1 MAVKARAEI
10 TLSSIRDVQSVT
22 RYYLLQSSTSAVPSK
37 PTTNPPGGNWVTTE
51 PTYTTGSTNSLYFTD
66 CTVFSDD
73 TFVYSDVSLSSSYE
87 AAKVAYNKAA
97 GAEDIANSANEKI
110 DNLEVG
116 GRNLLP
122 GTETFSHWYT
132 NYPDSI
138 TFHDG
143 IADIANTTSAQ
154 WRFVASPSIKF
165 SDVEGKD
172 ITVSMVIRSDDY
184 EELATQTYPLV
195 SLFLKNRGPEACNY
209 TYRVS
214 SAPSTHLSTIVTS
227 EWTRIS
233 FTHNNI
239 SVDTFTNKYAEGDAP
254 WLSLGFWFYTKNS
267 FQVRNI
273 KMEAGNIPTDWTP
286 APEDIEADISAANA
300 LAQSAKDTADGK
312 ITTFYAAS
320 TATPTA
326 TTVGDLWIKTDDGNS
341 LWRWNGSAWIS
352 VDNADIQSALTAAG
366 TAQATADSKIVTFAQ
381 TSTPTATDV
390 GDIWIDTDDNN
401 RMYRWNGTAWVD
413 VHDPKIAEANE
424 KIDNLQIGGRNLL
437 LNSEHFIPDSG
448 IFTGSVVTTVVTTY
462 DSPALDG
469 ELPYYASGAKYVKV
483 TFPNLTIGEQYAF
496 SCEVARQSGGA
507 SVPVYI
513 TINGEEAVEVGT
525 ATALVWTKFDVIFT
539 ATSSTTYAKVQVF
552 TAASNGSAAY
562 VGLFRHFKLE
572 WGNRA
577 TDWTPAPEDISDRL
591 DESEARIKELVSDG
605 ANLIIGTTYPDAS
618 SDETLPR
625 IFGQTH
631 ATRHG
636 NTVVSVAEHGLRATN
651 NGTGYTYIVFG
662 NSAASGLPPGM
673 HGLVAG
679 ETYTLSADVTCK
691 QLSNN
696 TNTSTY
702 YLRCQYY
709 DDHTTTGT
717 MALNTYKN
725 VISITKND
733 RGVEKSG
740 RCEFTFTIPD
750 NVTMCYVGFWCNRTT
765 ASEFQAGDF
774 IELRNLKLEKGS
786 KATPWSSPVD
796 WNARITSSA
805 NGKNTNTYTTKSSTG
820 VITYPADAV
829 AGDQLFVAEYG
840 STVYTTLYRF
850 NGTSWENTQIGGMAV
865 TQLDAGNV
873 VSGTMS
879 ANRIKGD
886 TLTLGGANNV
896 DGMLKVYDAN
906 GTLVGSFT
914 REGLMAIAG
923 TIGGWII
930 NSSELTGEW
939 QETYQ
944 HFESLLSPVSG
955 LQFEETSTEP
965 GFDAQFLNSIWYGTA
980 GISFL
985 RRRTVNNAV
994 EQSSAF
1000 ISADING
1007 GWDGSGREG
1016 QITISPHLHVDG
1028 TGIDTPYMRADNLY
1042 AKNLVDGSYLQ
1053 QPVMIMAGVTTV
1065 STGTSEKNLTLCTVP
1080 SEYQSG
1086 YRIVPFVSRR
1096 YGSASGTPSDSGD
1109 FYYAYYNSVTHNVHI
1124 KLANPLA
1131 SGVIYQ
1137 FDYMIYAVP
1146 ES

>member
-37 PTTNPPGGNWVTTE
+37 PTTNPPGGDWVTSE
-51 PTYTTGSTNSLYFTD
+51 PTYTSGSTNSLYFVD
-66 CTVFSDD
+66 LTVFSDG
-73 TFVYSDVSLSSSYE
+73 TFAYSDVSLSSSYE
-87 AAKVAYNKAA
+87 AAKVAYNKAEN
-97 GAEDIANSANEKI
+97 AEDIAGNANDKI
-110 DNLEVG
+110 DNLQIG
-116 GRNLLP
+116 GRNLLLNSEHFAP
-122 GTETFSHWYT
+122 GTGIFSGSNSNLY
-132 NYPDSI
+132 
-138 TFHDG
+138 
-143 IADIANTTSAQ
+143 TSAAALDGEGAYNASGSKYVKVTFPNLIAGKQ
-154 WRFVASPSIKF
+154 YVFSCEVARQSGGVATPVYITIGSNNPINVGTAQAATWRSF
-165 SDVEGKD
+165 
-172 ITVSMVIRSDDY
+172 
-184 EELATQTYPLV
+184 
-195 SLFLKNRGPEACNY
+195 
-209 TYRVS
+209 
-214 SAPSTHLSTIVTS
+214 STIFTASESTTYALVQVYTAASSGSSGWVGHFRRFKLERGTVT
-227 EWTRIS
+227 
-233 FTHNNI
+233 
-239 SVDTFTNKYAEGDAP
+239 
-254 WLSLGFWFYTKNS
+254 
-267 FQVRNI
+267 
-273 KMEAGNIPTDWTP
+273 TDWTP

-326 TTVGDLWIKTDDGNS
+326 TTTGDLWIKTDDGNS
-341 LWRWNGSAWIS
+341 LWRWNGSAWVS

-366 TAQATADSKIVTFAQ
+366 TAKATADSKIVTFAQ
-381 TSTPTATDV
+381 TSSPTATDV
-390 GDIWIDTDDNN
+390 GDIWIDTDDSN

-413 VHDPKIAEANE
+413 VHDPQIAEANE

-437 LNSEHFIPDSG
+437 LNSEHFTPGSG
-448 IFTGSVVTTVVTTY
+448 IFSGSNVALYNDTT
-462 DSPALDG
+462 LDG
-469 ELPYYASGAKYVKV
+469 AKLYYASGSRYVKV

-496 SCEVARQSGGA
+496 SCEITRQSGGA
-507 SVPVYI
+507 STPVYI

-525 ATALVWTKFDVIFT
+525 AKALVWTKFDVIFT
-539 ATSSTTYAKVQVF
+539 ATASTTYAKVQVY
-552 TAASNGSAAY
+552 TAASNGNANY
-562 VGLFRHFKLE
+562 VAHFRHFKLE
-572 WGNRA
+572 RGNRA

-591 DESEARIKELVSDG
+591 DENDARIKELVSDG

-636 NTVVSVAEHGLRATN
+636 NTVASVAEHGFRATN

-679 ETYTLSADVTCK
+679 ETYTLSADITCK

-696 TNTSTY
+696 TNTTTY
-702 YLRCQYY
+702 YLRCNYY

-750 NVTMCYVGFWCNRTT
+750 NVTMCYIGFWCSSTT
-765 ASEFQAGDF
+765 AAEFQAGDF

-796 WNARITSSA
+796 WNARILSSA
-805 NGKNTNTYTTKSSTG
+805 NGKNTNTYTTKNSSG
-820 VITYPADAV
+820 VITYPAGAV

-923 TIGGWII
+923 TIGGWTIG
-930 NSSELTGEW
+930 EEDLTGEW
-939 QETYQ
+939 DVGTEHWMVGLSKSYGLRFKEVPQGGDPATDWTREVQYNAGLASYSSKENSETY
-944 HFESLLSPVSG
+944 
-955 LQFEETSTEP
+955 
-965 GFDAQFLNSIWYGTA
+965 YG
-980 GISFL
+980 
-985 RRRTVNNAV
+985 AV
-994 EQSSAF
+994 ENYPGENGLRIYPKLIIGDHSSSEVTE
-1000 ISADING
+1000 ISTY
-1007 GWDGSGREG
+1007 
-1016 QITISPHLHVDG
+1016 Q
-1028 TGIDTPYMRADNLY
+1028 IDTKKVRLTELWAHPLGYSDSFYM
-1042 AKNLVDGSYLQ
+1042 Q
-1053 QPVMIMAGVTTV
+1053 QPLMIMAGVVTI

-1080 SEYQSG
+1080 TEYQSG

-1096 YGSASGTPSDSGD
+1096 YGSASGTPSDTGD
-1109 FYYAYYNSVTHNVHI
+1109 FYYAYYNSITHNVHI
-1124 KLANPLA
+1124 KLANKLP
-1131 SGVIYQ
+1131 SGTIFQ

>member
-37 PTTNPPGGNWVTTE
+37 PTTNPPGGNWVTAE
-51 PTYTTGSTNSLYFTD
+51 PTYTSGSTNSLYFVD
-66 CTVFSDD
+66 LTVFSDG
-73 TFVYSDVSLSSSYE
+73 TFTYSDVSLSSSYE
-87 AAKVAYNKAA
+87 AAKVAYNKADN
-97 GAEDIANSANEKI
+97 AEDIAERATHSLNLTPYGSRSFDDTDYWYNGHEHGGYTGSSGVIWNTEQLADGWIHICVDATGYTGTAKYVSDNVIVRTSPSFKENTLYTFLYEVRNNNSVLAETSANNSQFYMQEAASRVFWGGTATEI
-110 DNLEVG
+110 LEGDGTGTGFILRTMAPEANATYRKRYTKMSDDGTHAGSNPEYLFQMQHRYGKGDYLDFELRISIYEGRYLGDYMPYVISDVTDLSQIG
-116 GRNLLP
+116 GRNLYIAKDAIDGYIDSSTGNISVMNVANREQVSDFIPVKAGDNLVFQAWAKATNTGSNAGSAWLGYAFYDSEKVYLGSRP
-122 GTETFSHWYT
+122 AKYDGTLRA
-132 NYPDSI
+132 
-138 TFHDG
+138 DG
-143 IADIANTTSAQ
+143 
-154 WRFVASPSIKF
+154 
-165 SDVEGKD
+165 
-172 ITVSMVIRSDDY
+172 
-184 EELATQTYPLV
+184 
-195 SLFLKNRGPEACNY
+195 
-209 TYRVS
+209 
-214 SAPSTHLSTIVTS
+214 
-227 EWTRIS
+227 
-233 FTHNNI
+233 FTHNYYKI
-239 SVDTFTNKYAEGDAP
+239 SVPEGASYIRCSYRRV
-254 WLSLGFWFYTKNS
+254 LEGKAKLERG
-267 FQVRNI
+267 VVL
-273 KMEAGNIPTDWTP
+273 TDWTQ
-286 APEDIEADISAANA
+286 APEDLESDISAANA

-341 LWRWNGSAWIS
+341 LWRWNGSAWVS

-381 TSTPTATDV
+381 TSSPTATDI
-390 GDIWIDTDDNN
+390 GDIWIDTDDDN
-401 RMYRWNGTAWVD
+401 RMYRWDGEDWVD
-413 VHDPKIAEANE
+413 VHDPKIAEN
-424 KIDNLQIGGRNLL
+424 
-437 LNSEHFIPDSG
+437 
-448 IFTGSVVTTVVTTY
+448 
-462 DSPALDG
+462 
-469 ELPYYASGAKYVKV
+469 
-483 TFPNLTIGEQYAF
+483 
-496 SCEVARQSGGA
+496 
-507 SVPVYI
+507 
-513 TINGEEAVEVGT
+513 
-525 ATALVWTKFDVIFT
+525 
-539 ATSSTTYAKVQVF
+539 
-552 TAASNGSAAY
+552 
-562 VGLFRHFKLE
+562 
-572 WGNRA
+572 
-577 TDWTPAPEDISDRL
+577 SDRL
-591 DESEARIKELVSDG
+591 DESDARIKELVSDG
-605 ANLIIGTTYPDAS
+605 ANLIIGTTYPDVS
-618 SDETLPR
+618 SPEMLPR

-631 ATRHG
+631 ATRH
-636 NTVVSVAEHGLRATN
+636 NNSVASVAEHGFRVTN

-662 NSAASGLPPGM
+662 NSVGSGLPQGM
-673 HGLVAG
+673 NGLVAG

-691 QLSNN
+691 LLSQN

-702 YLRCQYY
+702 YLRALYY
-709 DDHTTTGT
+709 DDHANPGT
-717 MALNTYKN
+717 LSLNTSKN
-725 VISITKND
+725 IITITKND
-733 RGVEKSG
+733 RGVEKSA

-750 NVTMCYVGFWCNRTT
+750 NVTRCYIGFWSNRTT
-765 ASEFQAGDF
+765 NSDYQAGDF

-829 AGDQLFVAEYG
+829 SGDLLFVAEYG

-923 TIGGWII
+923 TIGGWVI

-944 HFESLLSPVSG
+944 HFESLLSPVLG

-1000 ISADING
+1000 ISADTNG

-1016 QITISPHLHVDG
+1016 QITISPHLRVDG
-1028 TGIDTPYMRADNLY
+1028 TGIDTPHMRADASYAWNL
-1042 AKNLVDGSYLQ
+1042 ASGSYIR
-1053 QPVMIMAGVTTV
+1053 QPAMIMSGSTTI
-1065 STGTSEKNLTLCTVP
+1065 STGTSSKRATICIIPV
-1080 SEYQSG
+1080 EYQTG
-1086 YRIVPFVSRR
+1086 WRIIPFVTRT
-1096 YGSASGTPSDSGD
+1096 YGNSEATPADAGD
-1109 FYYAYYNSVTHNVHI
+1109 FYYAYYNSADHKVCV
-1124 KLANPLA
+1124 KLANVLA
-1131 SGVIYQ
+1131 SGTAYT

-1146 ES
+1146 TT

>member
-37 PTTNPPGGNWVTTE
+37 PTTNPPGGDWVTSE
-51 PTYTTGSTNSLYFTD
+51 PTYTSGSTNSLYFVD
-66 CTVFSDD
+66 LTVFSDG
-73 TFVYSDVSLSSSYE
+73 TFAYSDVSLSSSYE
-87 AAKVAYNKAA
+87 AAKVAYNKAEN
-97 GAEDIANSANEKI
+97 AEDIAGNANDKI
-110 DNLEVG
+110 DNLQVG
-116 GRNLLP
+116 GRNLVRRTDYSIYGNSNNYAHAENAIFSSDRITIPFGKEVWLNSYAKSTLKSP
-122 GTETFSHWYT
+122 IPQGTKIIMSVYVYEQSI
-132 NYPDSI
+132 PDGN
-138 TFHDG
+138 H
-143 IADIANTTSAQ
+143 
-154 WRFVASPSIKF
+154 RLY
-165 SDVEGKD
+165 
-172 ITVSMVIRSDDY
+172 VSG
-184 EELATQTYPLV
+184 
-195 SLFLKNRGPEACNY
+195 LK
-209 TYRVS
+209 S
-214 SAPSTHLSTIVTS
+214 
-227 EWTRIS
+227 
-233 FTHNNI
+233 NN
-239 SVDTFTNKYAEGDAP
+239 SVDWNHTYKAIPYGFVGKFTWEHTTTVDFYGFILDFDTRNGTSGQMVLGPVKAEIGTLA
-254 WLSLGFWFYTKNS
+254 
-267 FQVRNI
+267 
-273 KMEAGNIPTDWTP
+273 TDWTE
-286 APEDIEADISAANA
+286 APEDVDADISAANA

-326 TTVGDLWIKTDDGNS
+326 TTTGDLWIKTDDGNS
-341 LWRWNGSAWIS
+341 LWRWNGSAWVS

-366 TAQATADSKIVTFAQ
+366 TAKATADSKIVTFAQ
-381 TSTPTATDV
+381 TSSPTATDV
-390 GDIWIDTDDNN
+390 GDIWIDTDDSN

-413 VHDPKIAEANE
+413 VHDPQIAEANE

-437 LNSEHFIPDSG
+437 LNSEHFTPGSG
-448 IFTGSVVTTVVTTY
+448 IFSGSNVALYNDTT
-462 DSPALDG
+462 LDG
-469 ELPYYASGAKYVKV
+469 AKLYYASGSRYVKV

-496 SCEVARQSGGA
+496 SCEIARKSGGA
-507 SVPVYI
+507 STPVYI

-525 ATALVWTKFDVIFT
+525 AKALVWTKFDVIFT
-539 ATSSTTYAKVQVF
+539 ATASTTYAKVQVY
-552 TAASNGSAAY
+552 TAASNGNANY
-562 VGLFRHFKLE
+562 VAHFRHFKLE
-572 WGNRA
+572 RGNRA

-591 DESEARIKELVSDG
+591 DENDARIKELVSDG

-636 NTVVSVAEHGLRATN
+636 NTVASVAEHGFRATN

-679 ETYTLSADVTCK
+679 ETYTLSADITCK

-696 TNTSTY
+696 TNTTTY
-702 YLRCQYY
+702 YLQCNYY

-750 NVTMCYVGFWCNRTT
+750 NVTMCYIGFWCSRTT
-765 ASEFQAGDF
+765 AAEFQAGDF

-796 WNARITSSA
+796 WNARILSSA
-805 NGKNTNTYTTKSSTG
+805 NGKNTNTYTTKNSSG
-820 VITYPADAV
+820 VITYPAGAV

-923 TIGGWII
+923 TIGGWTIG
-930 NSSELTGEW
+930 EEDLTGEW
-939 QETYQ
+939 DVGTEHWMVGLSKSYGLRFKEVPQGGDPATDWTREVQYNAGLASYSSKENSETY
-944 HFESLLSPVSG
+944 
-955 LQFEETSTEP
+955 
-965 GFDAQFLNSIWYGTA
+965 YG
-980 GISFL
+980 
-985 RRRTVNNAV
+985 AV
-994 EQSSAF
+994 ENYPGENGLRIYPKLIIGDHSSSEVTE
-1000 ISADING
+1000 ISTY
-1007 GWDGSGREG
+1007 
-1016 QITISPHLHVDG
+1016 Q
-1028 TGIDTPYMRADNLY
+1028 IDTKKVRLTELWAHPLGYGDSFYM
-1042 AKNLVDGSYLQ
+1042 Q
-1053 QPVMIMAGVTTV
+1053 QPLMIMAGVVTI

-1080 SEYQSG
+1080 TEYQSG

-1096 YGSASGTPSDSGD
+1096 YGSASGTPSDTGD
-1109 FYYAYYNSVTHNVHI
+1109 FYYAYYNSITHNAHI
-1124 KLANPLA
+1124 KLANKLP
-1131 SGVIYQ
+1131 SGTIFQ